1 MKKYINLYVILCY
14 HYFKARRQACVCYY
28 ELGLINPESA
38 DEFKP
43 AMPKDN

>member
-1 MKKYINLYVILCY
+1 MKVRNEEIYKSECY
-14 HYFKARRQACVCYY
+14 HYFKAIGQACVFYY

-43 AMPKDN
+43 AMRAR